1 MARTAEAKGTKYI
14 NLIRLSIDSALLNPV
29 ILEAFILSNIKPYKI
44 LAQDSQCHNLL
55 SIRAE

>member
-1 MARTAEAKGTKYI
+1 
-14 NLIRLSIDSALLNPV
+14 V